1 MQFISR
7 RTSLKFKHKFMLLL
21 PQVREMQ
28 NSALLHILTGQS
40 SPAQLNRNIEFCMP
54 VSSKLQKS
62 SKIVKNPKTPRF
74 LHHFGALL
82 KCLHCKHSRRMHH
95 FGACDVRILVKSSH
109 FSASAANHYATT
121 TSDCYSE
128 NLPEHNPS
136 LEFRQEEK
144 LFHPLDRRMQ
154 NSALLHILTGQ
165 SSPAQL
171 NRNIEFCM
179 PVSSKLQKSS
189 KIVKNPK
196 TPRFLHH
203 FGALLKCLHCKH
215 SRRMHHFGACDARN
229 LVKSSHFLAS
239 AANQY
244 ATTISDCYSENLR
257 EHNPSFEFR
266 QEEKLFHPVDRRMQN
281 LALLHILTG
290 RSSPAQLNRNIEFC
304 MPVSSKLQKSS
315 KIVKNPKTPRF
326 LHHFGALLKCLHC
339 KHSRRMHHF
348 GACDARNLVKSSHF
362 LASAANHRQQLHL
375 IVILKNYSN
384 SSRPTLEIYSQKS
397 EFDQFN
403 SGPIY
408 ASLGSANLIDSDR
421 HL

>member
-1 MQFISR
+1 
-7 RTSLKFKHKFMLLL
+7 
-21 PQVREMQ
+21 MQ
-28 NSALLHILTGQS
+28 NLALLHILTGRS

-62 SKIVKNPKTPRF
+62 SKIVKNTKTPRF

-95 FGACDVRILVKSSH
+95 FGACDARNLVKSSH
-109 FSASAANHYATT
+109 FSASAANHYATI

-128 NLPEHNPS
+128 NLREHNSS
-136 LEFRQEEK
+136 LKFRQEEK

-154 NSALLHILTGQ
+154 NLALLHILTGR

-189 KIVKNPK
+189 KIVKNTK

-239 AANQY
+239 AANQ
-244 ATTISDCYSENLR
+244 
-257 EHNPSFEFR
+257 
-266 QEEKLFHPVDRRMQN
+266 
-281 LALLHILTG
+281 
-290 RSSPAQLNRNIEFC
+290 
-304 MPVSSKLQKSS
+304 
-315 KIVKNPKTPRF
+315 
-326 LHHFGALLKCLHC
+326 
-339 KHSRRMHHF
+339 
-348 GACDARNLVKSSHF
+348 
-362 LASAANHRQQLHL
+362 RQQLHL
-375 IVILKNYSN
+375 IVILKIYSN
-384 SSRPTLEIYSQKS
+384 SSRPTLETYSQKS